1 MLLGSRRPGE
11 RTDLPVSGLSE
22 TADHAEVLVNATFAL
37 LFMGIAGGLGAD
49 TFDIHMV
56 TRPSARVSPPA

>member
-1 MLLGSRRPGE
+1 M
-11 RTDLPVSGLSE
+11 SGLSE

-49 TFDIHMV
+49 TFDIHVV
-56 TRPSARVSPPA
+56 TRPSARGSPPA